1 MILDFIPVGPFQM
14 NAYLVGCKE
23 TGTGAIIDAGDEADR
38 LLKMAENHGI
48 QIKKILQTH
57 GHVDHVGAI
66 DDVIKK
72 TKAKVYIHR
81 KEMPIY
87 NSAPQHGLMYGIT
100 GIQVPLPDVFI
111 SGGMDVEIGN
121 LKAFI
126 IETPGHTPGGVVYYF
141 KDEGVVFVG
150 DTLFAGSIGRTDLP
164 GGNYE
169 TIIRS
174 LQKLVQLPDETVVYS
189 GHGPRTTIGEE
200 KIHNPFLN
208 DM

>member
-1 MILDFIPVGPFQM
+1 LILDFIPVGPFQM